1 MKYKYEISINHKLT
15 TLKGDTY
22 PNCDLFLFCVG
33 GYTWAY
39 TGSKDEVRLE
49 LSGMAQRQTIIFS
62 PAALERSEISNEAK
76 GDKAQI
82 KCNLDL
88 EPINSFRALS
98 YNDSMKVIVIRLRN
112 KELEI
117 LLFGKAEGVDYDL
130 EKGQATLSVCSMAGV
145 FSSSLPQR
153 TFSAGCT
160 HSLGDFYCGV
170 LKDSYSLTLKLSECQ
185 IADNNLWV
193 SHPLLASKPNGYY
206 NGGVCKAGANSA
218 FIISHAGSKI
228 QLLNPFYALRNA
240 DISSVKIEI
249 GCDKS
254 IETCKNKFSNSLN
267 YGGFPF
273 VPNINPMLKGF

>member
-1 MKYKYEISINHKLT
+1 MKYKYEISINHRLT
-15 TLKGDTY
+15 TLQNSSY

-39 TGSKDEVRLE
+39 TGSKEEVSLE
-49 LSGMAQRQTIIFS
+49 LSGMAQRQTIVFS
-62 PAALERSEISNEAK
+62 PAALERSEISNEAN

-82 KCNLDL
+82 KCNLGL
-88 EPINSFRALS
+88 EPTQSFRSLS

-112 KELEI
+112 EQLEI
-117 LLFGKAEGVDYDL
+117 LLFGKVDAADYDL
-130 EKGQATLSVCSMAGV
+130 DKGQATLSVCSMAGV
-145 FSSSLPQR
+145 LGSSLPQR
-153 TFSAGCT
+153 TFSARCS

-170 LKDSYSLTLKLSECQ
+170 LKDSYSLTLNLRECQ
-185 IADNNLWV
+185 IADNNIWL
-193 SHPLLASKPNGYY
+193 SHPLLGGKPNGYY

-218 FIISHAGSKI
+218 FIIKHIESKI
-228 QLLNPFYALRNA
+228 ELLNPFYALRNA

-254 IETCKNKFSNSLN
+254 IQTCMNKFSNSLN
-267 YGGFPF
+267 FGGFPF